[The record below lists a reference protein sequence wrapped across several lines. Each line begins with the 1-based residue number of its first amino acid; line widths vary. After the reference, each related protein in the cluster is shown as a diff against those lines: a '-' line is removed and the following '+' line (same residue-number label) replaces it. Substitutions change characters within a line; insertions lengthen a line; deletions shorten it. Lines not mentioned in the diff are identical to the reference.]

1 MPGDHKLFD
10 QIQQAGRAFM
20 EGKRDDQHTQAES
33 GDPVGEQEE
42 KPTGQVPSTNTAR
55 KPDDMFFILVQEAG
69 KRIMDL
75 KMEKLA
81 ELGLPELS
89 VNMFQY
95 VNVIGSLES
104 PNATQI
110 AAALDL
116 TKPSVT
122 AILQKLERVGLVA
135 RERDSADRRAVR
147 IVLTGKGRQVMD
159 AYLDAHRAF
168 ADDIR
173 SRLEPDAY
181 GQLVELLARGMG
193 QS

>member
-1 MPGDHKLFD
+1 MPKDHKLFD

-20 EGKRDDQHTQAES
+20 EARQDTR
-33 GDPVGEQEE
+33 
-42 KPTGQVPSTNTAR
+42 PTGEETPEAPQPE
-55 KPDDMFFILVQEAG
+55 DMFFVLVQEAG
-69 KRIMDL
+69 RRIMDL

-110 AAALDL
+110 AAALGL

-122 AILQKLERVGLVA
+122 AILQKLERNGLVA
-135 RERDSADRRAVR
+135 RERDAADRRAVR

-168 ADDIR
+168 ADDIQE
-173 SRLEPDAY
+173 RLEPDAY
-181 GQLVELLARGMG
+181 ARLVELLARGMG
-193 QS
+193 HV